1 VITTPTVLVLGAG
14 ASHPYGFPTGERL
27 KREICAAFYAPDT
40 AAAQLLYPP
49 FSETAGFFEFREA
62 FLKSGQPSIDAFLQ
76 HRRNFLNVGK
86 LAIAYC
92 LIPCE
97 SELHL
102 YEMSDPARGGDWY
115 QYLSEKLDAPFERF
129 GENRLSII
137 TFNYDRSLEHYLLN
151 ALENSHAQRRE
162 ECARALAR
170 IPIIHVH
177 GQLGRRP
184 YPEDGCRQYSQHLQ
198 DYREA
203 SEAAAGI
210 TLLHEE
216 TSGSLEHARELLTAA
231 ERIAFLGFGYH
242 PVNVKRLAIDT
253 ANIASKF
260 IIGTTRGLLG
270 KEVQDVQNR
279 IHAAFGSLLSVPQY
293 PDEDSLTLLRSTMF
307 LG

>member
-1 VITTPTVLVLGAG
+1 LITTPTVLVLGAG

-27 KREICAAFYAPDT
+27 TREICAAFSAPDT
-40 AAAQLLYPP
+40 PAAQLLSTP
-49 FSETAGFFEFREA
+49 FSETGGFFRFREA

-76 HRRNFLNVGK
+76 RRPNFLQVGK

-92 LIPCE
+92 LIPYE
-97 SELHL
+97 NELQL
-102 YEMSDPARGGDWY
+102 YQTCDPARGGDWY
-115 QYLSEKLDAPFERF
+115 QYLSVKLDAPFERF

-151 ALENSHAQRRE
+151 ALQNSHAQPRE
-162 ECARALAR
+162 ECAKALAQ

-198 DYREA
+198 YYHEA

-210 TLLHEE
+210 ILLHEE
-216 TSGSLEHARELLTAA
+216 KSGSLEQAREVLAAA
-231 ERIAFLGFGYH
+231 ERIGFLGFGYH
-242 PVNVKRLAIDT
+242 PVNVERIAIDVD
-253 ANIASKF
+253 AAGVRSKD
-260 IIGTTRGLLG
+260 IVGTTRGLIG
-270 KEVQDVQNR
+270 REVQDVQDR
-279 IHAAFGSLLSVPQY
+279 IMRALGSPMNVH
-293 PDEDSLTLLRSTMF
+293 EGDSLSLLRSTMF